1 MKLEFVLEASEIGIG
16 IGLASEIGIGI
27 GLASGI
33 EIGSSF
39 GNQFHFPNH

>member
-1 MKLEFVLEASEIGIG
+1 MKLELVSEASEIGIG